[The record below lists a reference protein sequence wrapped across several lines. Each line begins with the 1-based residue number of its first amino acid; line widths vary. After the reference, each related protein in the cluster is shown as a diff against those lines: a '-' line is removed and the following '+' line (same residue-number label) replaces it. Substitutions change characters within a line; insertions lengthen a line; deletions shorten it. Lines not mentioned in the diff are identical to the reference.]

1 MTSKT
6 SWHGF
11 YRFVDAAKATLWLGS
26 TLTVGLWAVLTYA
39 LDGRYAPA
47 SVQDDVAGNGQV
59 AHQVRDEL
67 RTLQSDVRRIELW
80 QLSEKLFL
88 LRERVCSESSGAGN
102 YYVRELRDLKERYR
116 DLAGQ
121 EWIEPSCSD
130 LRH

>member
-1 MTSKT
+1 M
-6 SWHGF
+6 
-11 YRFVDAAKATLWLGS
+11 
-26 TLTVGLWAVLTYA
+26 LTYA

-47 SVQDDVAGNGQV
+47 SVQDVVADNGKVAKDVRN
-59 AHQVRDEL
+59 EL
-67 RTLQSDVRRIELW
+67 QTLQSDVRRIELW

-88 LRERVCSESSGAGN
+88 LRERVCIENGAGN